1 MCTNGHMVTNLTIK
15 VNMKISKII
24 PMLERGMTV
33 KEVATK
39 LGKGQSTIFA
49 WIKRL
54 RDSGYTIKN
63 NRRGRPSLKL

>member
-24 PMLERGMTV
+24 PMLEKGMTV

-39 LGKGQSTIFA
+39 LGKGQSTIFT
-49 WIKRL
+49 WIKLL
-54 RDSGYTIKN
+54 REAGYEIKN
-63 NRRGRPSLKL
+63 NKAGRPRLKL